1 MRVPSALMW
10 KRQPRAKV
18 LRRWWLRHRQH
29 WLAQSVAPPV
39 AWGMTWSVSAQPTR
53 WPQVGK
59 RQVRSRVCT
68 NACCLAEGS

>member
-18 LRRWWLRHRQH
+18 FRRWWLRHRQH

-39 AWGMTWSVSAQPTR
+39 AWGTTWSVSA
-53 WPQVGK
+53 
-59 RQVRSRVCT
+59 
-68 NACCLAEGS
+68 